1 MGEMFVL
8 AREGVEFQ
16 VDNVQGIQGGK
27 WDARGTIYL
36 SSIRLIFVAKTP
48 SNSLACFDLPLVYLH
63 GEKFNQPIFGCNNIS
78 GQVNPVLPE
87 GAHWSER
94 PPHSFKILFK
104 EGGVGTFVPL
114 FFNLLKAIR
123 AQMPQQQQAQSAP
136 PSPIPEQQPQV
147 DEMMRSAY
155 VDPNDPSK
163 LYLQQPFVSQDG
175 VRRRNYA
182 SQGADT

>member
-1 MGEMFVL
+1 L
-8 AREGVEFQ
+8 GVPQSFESLFFESG
-16 VDNVQGIQGGK
+16 VGI
-27 WDARGTIYL
+27 
-36 SSIRLIFVAKTP
+36 SV
-48 SNSLACFDLPLVYLH
+48 LPLCHLKPRTLPARNVL
-63 GEKFNQPIFGCNNIS
+63 KKILRPLQ
-78 GQVNPVLPE
+78 VLPE

-147 DEMMRSAY
+147 DEMMRSA
-155 VDPNDPSK
+155 
-163 LYLQQPFVSQDG
+163 
-175 VRRRNYA
+175 
-182 SQGADT
+182 